1 MTKAEFYRHA
11 RADLTGPL
19 AGVRVLEA
27 TTTAAGPLC
36 SALLA
41 DLGADVIKVEVPTG
55 EVNRRL
61 PPFYPGTKIGAING
75 TINRNKR
82 SLSLDLRRSE
92 ACDIFLKIAAKS
104 DIVVENFKKGTM
116 AEWGVG
122 YDDVRKVK
130 PDIVYVS
137 ITGWGQFGPNSDRAG
152 YDPIAQAASGWMSM
166 NGSVEGPPVK
176 AATAIGDEMG
186 GLNGAIGAMAA
197 LIHRNRTGE
206 GQHVDISLLEGLA
219 GGAAGVPLSIA
230 AMGIVPQRLG
240 NEFGFAVPANSY
252 RCKDGWIYVA
262 VLLDSHW
269 KALAPILGNPEL
281 AEDRNFTELPNRLA
295 NRDACNAMVSAWAA
309 ERTRA
314 EAIAVLLQAGL
325 AASPVNTY
333 NESTR
338 DPHIIERDVLQP
350 ARIEDGSIAIHAG
363 PVAKFSRTPTRVR
376 SGAPSIGQH
385 NDEILGEFG
394 IDAASRK
401 RLKEEGVI

>member
-11 RADLTGPL
+11 RLDLTGPL
-19 AGVRVLEA
+19 ARVRVLEA
-27 TTTAAGPLC
+27 TTTAAGPIC
-36 SALLA
+36 SAMLA

-61 PPFYPGTKIGAING
+61 PPFYPGTNIGAING
-75 TINRNKR
+75 NINRNKR
-82 SLSLDLRRSE
+82 SLSLDLRKPEGR
-92 ACDIFLKIAAKS
+92 DIFLKIASQS

-122 YDDVRKVK
+122 YDNVREVK

-166 NGSVEGPPVK
+166 NGSVESPPVK
-176 AATAIGDEMG
+176 AATAIGDETG

-197 LIHRNRTGE
+197 LIHRNSTGE

-219 GGAAGVPLSIA
+219 GGAAGIPLAVA

-240 NEFGFAVPANSY
+240 NEFGFAVPSNSY
-252 RCKDGWIYVA
+252 RCKDGWVYIA

-269 KALAPILGNPEL
+269 KALAPILGHPEL
-281 AEDRNFTELPNRLA
+281 AEDPNFAELPNRLA
-295 NRDACNAMVSAWAA
+295 NRDACNAMVAAWAA
-309 ERTRA
+309 ERTRS
-314 EAIAVLLQAGL
+314 EAIELLLKAGL

-333 NESTR
+333 NEAAK
-338 DPHIIERDVLQP
+338 DPHMIEREVLQP
-350 ARIEDGSIAIHAG
+350 AKIEDGSIAIHTG
-363 PVAKFSRTPTRVR
+363 PVAKFSRTPLRVR
-376 SGAPSIGQH
+376 SGAPSVGQH
-385 NDEILGEFG
+385 NDEILGEIG

-401 RLKEEGVI
+401 RLKKTGVI

>member
-36 SALLA
+36 SATLA
-41 DLGADVIKVEVPTG
+41 DLGADVVKVEVPTG

-61 PPFYPGTKIGAING
+61 PPFYPGTNVGAING
-75 TINRNKR
+75 NINRNKR
-82 SLSLDLRRSE
+82 SLSLDLRKPQGR
-92 ACDIFLKIAAKS
+92 DIFLKIAAKS

-116 AEWGVG
+116 AGWGIG
-122 YDDVRKVK
+122 YDDVRRVK
-130 PDIVYVS
+130 PDVVYVS

-176 AATAIGDEMG
+176 AATAIGDEAG

-219 GGAAGVPLSIA
+219 GGAAGVPLAVS

-240 NEFGFAVPANSY
+240 NEFGFAVPSNSY
-252 RCKDGWIYVA
+252 RCKDGWVYVA
-262 VLLDSHW
+262 VLLDTHW
-269 KALAPILGNPEL
+269 KALAPILGHRDL
-281 AEDRNFTELPNRLA
+281 AEDPNFTKLPNRLA
-295 NRDACNAMVSAWAA
+295 NRDACNAMVAAWAA

-314 EAIAVLLQAGL
+314 EAIEVLLKAGL
-325 AASPVNTY
+325 AAGPVNTY
-333 NESTR
+333 NDAAN

-350 ARIEDGSIAIHAG
+350 AKIEDGSIAIHTG

-385 NDEILGEFG
+385 NDEILDEIGM
-394 IDAASRK
+394 DAASRA
-401 RLKEEGVI
+401 RLKKAGVI

>member
-11 RADLTGPL
+11 RTDLTGPL

-27 TTTAAGPLC
+27 TTTAAGPIC
-36 SALLA
+36 SATLA
-41 DLGADVIKVEVPTG
+41 DLGADVIKVEMPAG

-82 SLSLDLRRSE
+82 SLSLDLRKPKGR
-92 ACDIFLKIAAKS
+92 DIFLKIAAKS

-116 AEWGVG
+116 AGWGVG
-122 YDDVRKVK
+122 YDDIRKVK

-166 NGSVEGPPVK
+166 NGSVEGAPVK

-197 LIHRNRTGE
+197 LLHRNRTGE
-206 GQHVDISLLEGLA
+206 GQHVDISLLEGLDSGPA
-219 GGAAGVPLSIA
+219 GIPLSVA

-240 NEFGFAVPANSY
+240 NEFGFAVPSNSY
-252 RCKDGWIYVA
+252 RCKDGWIYLA

-281 AEDRNFTELPNRLA
+281 AEDPNFSQLPNRLA
-295 NRDACNAMVSAWAA
+295 NRDACNAMVAAWAA

-314 EAIAVLLQAGL
+314 EAMQALLKAGL

-333 NESTR
+333 NEAAQ
-338 DPHIIERDVLQP
+338 DPHVIERDVLQS
-350 ARIEDGSIAIHAG
+350 AMIEDGSTAIHTG
-363 PVAKFSRTPTRVR
+363 PIAKFSRTPVRVR
-376 SGAPSIGQH
+376 SGAASIGQH
-385 NDEILGEFG
+385 NDEILAEIE
-394 IDAASRK
+394 IDAVSQR

>member
-1 MTKAEFYRHA
+1 MTKADFYRDA
-11 RADLTGPL
+11 RTDLTGPL

-27 TTTAAGPLC
+27 TTTAAGPIC
-36 SALLA
+36 SATLA

-75 TINRNKR
+75 NINRNKR
-82 SLSLDLRRSE
+82 SLSLDLRRPE
-92 ACDIFLKIAAKS
+92 GCDIFLKIAATS

-116 AEWGVG
+116 AGWGVG
-122 YDDVRKVK
+122 YDEVRKVK

-197 LIHRNRTGE
+197 LLHRNRTGE
-206 GQHVDISLLEGLA
+206 GQHVDISLLEGLQ
-219 GGAAGVPLSIA
+219 GGPAGVPLSVA

-240 NEFGFAVPANSY
+240 NEFGFAVPSNSY
-252 RCKDGWIYVA
+252 RCKDGWIYIA

-281 AEDRNFTELPNRLA
+281 AEDPNFAELPNRLA

-314 EAIAVLLQAGL
+314 EAIAVLLKAGL
-325 AASPVNTY
+325 AAGPVNTY
-333 NESTR
+333 NESAK
-338 DPHIIERDVLQP
+338 DPHVIDRDVLQP
-350 ARIEDGSIAIHAG
+350 VRIEDGSVAIHTG
-363 PVAKFSRTPTRVR
+363 PVAKFSRTPIRVR

-385 NDEILGEFG
+385 NDEILAEIGT
-394 IDAASRK
+394 DAVSRR
-401 RLKEEGVI
+401 RLKEDGVI

>member
-1 MTKAEFYRHA
+1 MTKAEFYRNA
-11 RADLTGPL
+11 RTDLTGPL
-19 AGVRVLEA
+19 AGVKVLEA
-27 TTTAAGPLC
+27 TTTAAGPIC
-36 SALLA
+36 SATLA

-61 PPFYPGTKIGAING
+61 PPFYPGTNIGAING
-75 TINRNKR
+75 NINRNKR
-82 SLSLDLRRSE
+82 SLSLDLRKPEGR
-92 ACDIFLKIAAKS
+92 DIFLKIASRS

-122 YDDVRKVK
+122 YEDVRGVK

-152 YDPIAQAASGWMSM
+152 YDPIAQAVSGWMSM
-166 NGSVEGPPVK
+166 NGNVEGPPVK
-176 AATAIGDEMG
+176 AATAIGDETG

-197 LIHRNRTGE
+197 LMHRNRTGE

-219 GGAAGVPLSIA
+219 GGAAGVPLAVS
-230 AMGIVPQRLG
+230 AMGIVPTRLG
-240 NEFGFAVPANSY
+240 NEFGFAVPSNSF
-252 RCKDGWIYVA
+252 RCKDGWLYLA

-269 KALAPILGNPEL
+269 KALAPILGHPEL
-281 AEDRNFTELPNRLA
+281 AEDPNFAELPNRLA
-295 NRDACNAMVSAWAA
+295 NRDACNAMVAAWVA

-314 EAIAVLLQAGL
+314 EAMAILLKAGL
-325 AASPVNTY
+325 AAGPVNTY
-333 NESTR
+333 NEAAT
-338 DPHIIERDVLQP
+338 DPHMIERDVLQP
-350 ARIEDGSIAIHAG
+350 AKIEDGSVAIHTG

-385 NDEILGEFG
+385 NDEILDEIG

-401 RLKEEGVI
+401 RLKEKRVI

>member
-11 RADLTGPL
+11 RTDLTGPL
-19 AGVRVLEA
+19 AGVRVVEA

-36 SALLA
+36 SATLA

-61 PPFYPGTKIGAING
+61 PPFYPGTKVGAING
-75 TINRNKR
+75 NINRNKR
-82 SLSLDLRRSE
+82 SLSLDLRRPE
-92 ACDIFLKIAAKS
+92 GRDIFLKIAAKS

-116 AEWGVG
+116 ARWGVG
-122 YDDVRKVK
+122 YNQVRKVK

-166 NGSVEGPPVK
+166 NGSVDGPPVK

-206 GQHVDISLLEGLA
+206 GQHVDISLLEGLEGGPA
-219 GGAAGVPLSIA
+219 GIPLSVA
-230 AMGIVPQRLG
+230 AMGVVPQRLG

-252 RCKDGWIYVA
+252 KCKDGWIYVA

-281 AEDRNFTELPNRLA
+281 AEDPNFADLSNRLA
-295 NRDACNAMVSAWAA
+295 NRDACNAMVSAWAV

-314 EAIAVLLQAGL
+314 EAMALLMKAGL
-325 AASPVNTY
+325 AASPVSTY
-333 NESTR
+333 NESAK
-338 DPHIIERDVLQP
+338 DPHNIERDVLQ
-350 ARIEDGSIAIHAG
+350 AATIEDGSVAIHTG
-363 PVAKFSRTPTRVR
+363 PVAKFSRTPVRVR

-385 NDEILGEFG
+385 NDEILAEIG
-394 IDAASRK
+394 IDADARR
-401 RLKEEGVI
+401 RLKKHSVI

>member
-11 RADLTGPL
+11 RTDLTGPL

-36 SALLA
+36 SATLG
-41 DLGADVIKVEVPTG
+41 DLGADVIKVEVPSG

-61 PPFYPGTKIGAING
+61 PPFYPGTNIGAING
-75 TINRNKR
+75 NINRNKR
-82 SLSLDLRRSE
+82 SLSLDLRRPE
-92 ACDIFLKIAAKS
+92 ACDIFLKIAANS

-116 AEWGVG
+116 EEWGVG
-122 YDDVRKVK
+122 YDQVRKVK

-206 GQHVDISLLEGLA
+206 GQHVDISLLEGLD
-219 GGAAGVPLSIA
+219 GGPAGVPLSVA

-240 NEFGFAVPANSY
+240 NEFGFAVPSNSY
-252 RCKDGWIYVA
+252 RCKDGWIYIA

-281 AEDRNFTELPNRLA
+281 AEDPNFAELPNRLA

-314 EAIAVLLQAGL
+314 EAIAVLLKAGL
-325 AASPVNTY
+325 AASAVNTY
-333 NESTR
+333 NESAK

-350 ARIEDGSIAIHAG
+350 ARIEDGSIAIHTG

-385 NDEILGEFG
+385 NDEILAEIG
-394 IDAASRK
+394 IGAASLR